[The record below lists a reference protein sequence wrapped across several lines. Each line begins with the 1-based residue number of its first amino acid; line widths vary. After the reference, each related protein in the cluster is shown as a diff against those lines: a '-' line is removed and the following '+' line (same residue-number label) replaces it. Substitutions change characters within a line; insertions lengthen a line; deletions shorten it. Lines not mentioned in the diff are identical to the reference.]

1 MAVWTSRDD
10 IDEFGVTHTES
21 GIPVEPMYPVADAPA
36 AVPPPGVYPFTRGF
50 REDGYR
56 RRPWTFRQYAGH
68 GGGSDTNSLLKY
80 MVENGQSGLS
90 IALDLPTQMGLDS
103 DDPRANYE
111 VGRLGVAVDRLADME
126 AIYDGIP
133 IERISSSFTINGT
146 APVILAYYVAMA
158 DRRGIPRDQL
168 SGTVQNDLLKEFV
181 ARGAYLYPP
190 GASVRLATDVIEFCM
205 RSVPKWN
212 AISISAAHMRSA
224 GATPVMSDGLMFAN
238 AIAYCESVLAR
249 GIDIDDFAPNLSF
262 LTSSYKDVFETVAR
276 FRACRTV
283 WAEIARDRFG
293 ATKDRSMMFR
303 VHSGGDIDAMTAEE
317 PINNVARMALNAFA
331 GACGG
336 VQSMQVP
343 CYDEAYEIPTESAI
357 LNALRVQHIVAYESG
372 VRYTADPFA
381 GSYFVEDLTQKI
393 IVQLRRI
400 IEEITSSGGSVA
412 WISDGR
418 MQAAISREA
427 RIWEERVADGREI
440 RVGLGSGHRGMG
452 GDSEITV
459 HEFDPKAVERQI
471 DRLRE
476 HRETRDN
483 DAVKDALVGLR
494 QAAEGD
500 VNVMEFLVDAAK
512 AGATTGEMCGALQD
526 VFGEFDAPVG
536 I

>member
-1 MAVWTSRDD
+1 MAVWTSRGD
-10 IDEFGVTHTES
+10 IDTFGVTHTES
-21 GIPVEPMYPVADAPA
+21 GIAVEPLYTASDAPA
-36 AVPPPGVYPFTRGF
+36 PVPGPAAFPFTRGF

-56 RRPWTFRQYAGH
+56 TRPWTFRQYAGH
-68 GGGSDTNSLLKY
+68 GGGSDTNGLLKY

-111 VGRLGVAVDRLADME
+111 VGRLGVAIDRLADME
-126 AIYDGIP
+126 AVYDGIP

-168 SGTVQNDLLKEFV
+168 AGTVQNDLLKEFV

-190 GASVRLATDVIEFCM
+190 AASVRLATDVIEFCM

-224 GATPVMSDGLMFAN
+224 GATPVMSDGFMLSN
-238 AIAYCESVLAR
+238 AIAYCESVIAR

-293 ATKDRSMMFR
+293 AQKERSMMFR
-303 VHSGGDIDAMTAEE
+303 VHSGGDIDAMTSEE

-343 CYDEAYEIPTESAI
+343 CYDEAYEIPTEAAI

-381 GSYFVEDLTQKI
+381 GSYFVEDLTEKI
-393 IVQLRRI
+393 AAQLRAI
-400 IEEITSSGGSVA
+400 IEEVTSTGGSIE

-418 MQAAISREA
+418 MQAAISQEA
-427 RIWEERVADGREI
+427 RVWEERVADGSEI
-440 RVGLGSGHRGMG
+440 RVGLGSGQRGMG
-452 GDSEITV
+452 GDGEITV
-459 HEFDPKAVERQI
+459 HEFDPGAVDLQI
-471 DRLRE
+471 KRLQE
-476 HRETRDN
+476 HRATRDSQ
-483 DAVKDALVGLR
+483 AVTAALAALTT
-494 QAAEGD
+494 AAEGD
-500 VNVMEFLVDAAK
+500 TNVMELLVEAAK
-512 AGATTGEMCGALQD
+512 AGATTGEMCGALGD
-526 VFGEFDAPVG
+526 VFGDFDAPVG